1 MRRPV
6 IISRNSRR
14 KGWSKECW
22 ERRPGGRRSE
32 RVLGGMERRF
42 GFGRWLRSLSERASL
57 GGGRKRCY
65 IINPAGVGETV
76 GETVQSHR
84 QPTQQ
89 ACYRSCGTKRRLRMG
104 MGRRM
109 DMGRAWG
116 LMALG
121 ARASVGQGTY
131 HLVQVMC
138 RLVHAGPTLGLP
150 PEACDYWT
158 TGPERPLRTNID
170 TAPRPKRC
178 WPLGTVT

>member
-1 MRRPV
+1 MVWR
-6 IISRNSRR
+6 
-14 KGWSKECW
+14 
-22 ERRPGGRRSE
+22 GGSG
-32 RVLGGMERRF
+32 LGVGD
-42 GFGRWLRSLSERASL
+42 GLCRASL

-138 RLVHAGPTLGLP
+138 RLVHAGPTSGFPQKRATTRLLGQKGRFGPASTPLLVLNVAGHSAP
-150 PEACDYWT
+150 LHEASKPRLARCT
-158 TGPERPLRTNID
+158 TASQTHADLR
-170 TAPRPKRC
+170 
-178 WPLGTVT
+178 LLEHH